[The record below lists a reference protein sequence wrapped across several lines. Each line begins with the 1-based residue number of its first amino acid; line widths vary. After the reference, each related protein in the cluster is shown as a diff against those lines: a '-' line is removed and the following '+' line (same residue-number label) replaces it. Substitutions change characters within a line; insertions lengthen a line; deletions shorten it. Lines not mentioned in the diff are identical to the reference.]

1 VFVRGTDA
9 FFPPS
14 YCVHGVGLTNT
25 VLRLLVAGVTAPAG
39 VIMSLVFDMLFLSQF
54 FAVEFAKQVT
64 HCFWQSSISQ
74 RVFIWTERS
83 HWGLRLQVG
92 TAVALELRKPSNRR

>member
-1 VFVRGTDA
+1 MFVRGTDA

-14 YCVHGVGLTNT
+14 HCVHGVGLTNT

-54 FAVEFAKQVT
+54 FAVEYAKQVT
-64 HCFWQSSISQ
+64 LCSWQSISQ
-74 RVFIWTERS
+74 RVYSYLF
-83 HWGLRLQVG
+83 GLRQATGDLDC
-92 TAVALELRKPSNRR
+92 R